1 MEGASHGLEFCLAK
15 EADFEQVMSISED
28 VYDGIDY
35 MPARYHAW
43 LKEPDRRVI
52 LAKRKGQ
59 VEILPLCFELE
70 EIRPKLDSAI
80 SQLKT
85 CGAEWEDPILL
96 QASDVQRVFL
106 NPNVVGGVLPGKTI
120 VQDCA
125 AYRPLQ
131 SNLEI
136 LLKKNLIWL
145 ADGKEEPRVLSLG
158 ANPYRIPMGADYKRF
173 SVNIFGKHFPGAR
186 NQFLAQLQRGIGT
199 LQGSLYCVMS
209 LEPCLWQQMHS
220 FCQSSLGLHQERD
233 FEGQMVLE
241 KDMSTGRRAQSHK
254 GGGFKPHPDDEIL
267 PLRFELEE
275 IRPKLDSAIS
285 QLKTCGEEWEDPILL
300 QASDVQRV
308 FLNPNV
314 VGGVLPG
321 KTIVQDCA
329 PYRPLQS
336 NLEILLKKN
345 LIWLADG
352 KEEPRVLS
360 LGATPYRIPM
370 GAEFNRLNIDIF
382 GKHFP
387 CARNQF
393 LAQLQRGIGTLQG
406 SLYCVMSLEPCL
418 WQQMYLFCQS
428 SLGLHQERDFEGQ
441 MVLENDMSTGRRAQS
456 HKGGGFKPHP
466 DDVSA

>member
-1 MEGASHGLEFCLAK
+1 MWLPLEAEAFDKVPRGRLVQKVKSHGIRGELAWWRQNWLGHRRQRVAMEGCFSDWRAVTSGVPQGSVLGPLLS
-15 EADFEQVMSISED
+15 V
-28 VYDGIDY
+28 VYINN
-35 MPARYHAW
+35 
-43 LKEPDRRVI
+43 
-52 LAKRKGQ
+52 
-59 VEILPLCFELE
+59 LE
-70 EIRPKLDSAI
+70 ENVTCLISKFADDTKAGGIADSDEDCQRIQLHLDR
-80 SQLKT
+80 LET
-85 CGAEWEDPILL
+85 WAERWQME
-96 QASDVQRVFL
+96 F
-106 NPNVVGGVLPGKTI
+106 NP
-120 VQDCA
+120 
-125 AYRPLQ
+125 
-131 SNLEI
+131 
-136 LLKKNLIWL
+136 
-145 ADGKEEPRVLSLG
+145 
-158 ANPYRIPMGADYKRF
+158 
-173 SVNIFGKHFPGAR
+173 
-186 NQFLAQLQRGIGT
+186 
-199 LQGSLYCVMS
+199 
-209 LEPCLWQQMHS
+209 
-220 FCQSSLGLHQERD
+220 
-233 FEGQMVLE
+233 E
-241 KDMSTGRRAQSHK
+241 KCE
-254 GGGFKPHPDDEIL
+254 EIL

-275 IRPKLDSAIS
+275 IRPKLNSAIS
-285 QLKTCGEEWEDPILL
+285 QLKTCGTEWEDPILL

-370 GAEFNRLNIDIF
+370 GADYNRLSINIF

-393 LAQLQRGIGTLQG
+393 LAQLLRGIGTLQG

-441 MVLENDMSTGRRAQS
+441 MVLEKDMSTGRRAQS
-456 HKGGGFKPHP
+456 HKGGGFKSHP